1 MEKYFTLSDYNK
13 YRKNTLDP
21 KIAQK
26 TLIDE
31 YDLDR
36 KIKEEIKTLAI
47 KPELKADK
55 DKIVK
60 LQTYDLSLFIDQSV
74 NYKMT

>member
-13 YRKNTLDP
+13 YRSNALDP

-26 TLIDE
+26 KLIDE